1 MDCSGDG
8 EPTPGGRPVAS
19 GGLPVAVVTGGSRR
33 PRHSFVVVGRWWR
46 CWSTAPLQEPCS
58 VMVSLASAAALLSA
72 AVTRPLPRPMQKAF
86 RKIPSYH
93 IQRFVLLFPYS
104 ACIPVYLF

>member
-1 MDCSGDG
+1 M
-8 EPTPGGRPVAS
+8 
-19 GGLPVAVVTGGSRR
+19 
-33 PRHSFVVVGRWWR
+33 
-46 CWSTAPLQEPCS
+46 
-58 VMVSLASAAALLSA
+58 MVSLASAAALLSA